1 MNLEFKNI
9 ESINTESI
17 SRIENLT
24 EFKIPDHLINFWK
37 KYAGGKSDWNSKQY
51 LFQYQ
56 VSIGKKKFTQNSTI
70 IGVLSETEI
79 IEQWNYIET
88 LQELKEGFELTD
100 SYVETDKLLPFIDV
114 TDGTIYIAVLGK
126 HNGKIFLGDNGDFG
140 IIEIANSLNDFLNI
154 LELKQ

>member
-24 EFKIPDHLINFWK
+24 EFKIPDHLIYFWK
-37 KYAGGKSDWNSKQY
+37 KYAGGKSGWDSKQY

-56 VSIGKKKFTQNSTI
+56 VSVGNKKFTQSSAI
-70 IGVLSETEI
+70 IGILSETEI

-88 LQELKEGFELTD
+88 LQELKEEFELTD
-100 SYVETDKLLPFIDV
+100 SYIETDKVLPIIDV
-114 TDGTIYIAVLGK
+114 TDGTIYIAVSGT
-126 HNGKIFLGDNGDFG
+126 HRGKIFFGDNGDFG
-140 IIEIANSLNDFLNI
+140 IIQIANSLNDFLNA
-154 LELKQ
+154 LEP